1 MEILA
6 PSAWEGASVVTVV
19 IVLALLH
26 GLALVRGWIV
36 WGPAHR
42 EIVAGKD
49 TTIAQDNEREKLH
62 LGIMADQAK
71 TISEQKVASMMSEH
85 LLSSIRDLARGDRE
99 AT

>member
-1 MEILA
+1 MQILA

-42 EIVAGKD
+42 EIMRLKD
-49 TTIAQDNEREKLH
+49 DAINHSQGREQADQDTIRTLADTIA
-62 LGIMADQAK
+62 
-71 TISEQKVASMMSEH
+71 EQKVASQLAAHASQ
-85 LLSSIRDLARGDRE
+85 SIHEVVGRAP
-99 AT
+99 